1 MKKSVEIKGL
11 PIICLSDGTELGKVK
26 SLIVN
31 PEKGSVDFLTVEHQD
46 WQVSVKAIPF
56 KKVIGIGEY
65 AVTVENESAII
76 DLNEIPIANNLVNKN
91 IRVID
96 TKVMTRKGQLL
107 GQVTEFFVNDETGEI
122 IGLDMKWGER
132 EAILPASFVSTYGK
146 DIIIVSEEASQH
158 AVDSAD
164 QLVQV
169 HEESIGKSQDLNP
182 LEDIR
187 KKQVEL
193 LIGKEVAK
201 DLYDANGQLLISKG
215 SVLTKEQI
223 EQAQAAGPVVMVEL
237 TMNIKE

>member
-1 MKKSVEIKGL
+1 
-11 PIICLSDGTELGKVK
+11 
-26 SLIVN
+26 
-31 PEKGSVDFLTVEHQD
+31 
-46 WQVSVKAIPF
+46 
-56 KKVIGIGEY
+56 
-65 AVTVENESAII
+65 VENESAII

-169 HEESIGKSQDLNP
+169 DEESIGKSQDLNP